1 VKGAEIRT
9 ALWHLRR
16 GGPAQMRRWWGRRQ
30 AAARFLPPAK
40 AQGAEG
46 GWTGWG
52 SRRRLSFRASTP
64 PSKAPA
70 RQEVVA
76 AVILDDFSAL
86 AFGYEWTTL
95 PVDPHGWRRE
105 LEERRIDLL
114 FVESAWA
121 GNSGLWKGRIA
132 GAGGPSETF
141 RELVAWC
148 RDRGIPTVFWNKEDP
163 PHYQDF
169 LPAARLFDQ
178 VYTSDAQRIPHYVKD
193 LGHSRVA
200 VLPFAAQPAI
210 HRPVRPSRG
219 FHARDVAF
227 AGMYFAHKYPERRE
241 QMDVLLG
248 GALDV
253 SARLRHGLEIFS
265 RQWGGKAEYQ
275 FPEPFARRVVG
286 TLSYPQMLTAYQAY
300 KVFLNVNSV
309 VDSPSMC
316 ARRIFEITASGTPVV
331 SAPSEA
337 VPRFF
342 AADEVPLAGDRA
354 EAAQWVRALVRNPE
368 LNSRTAHRAQ
378 RVIWNAHTY
387 RHRTEQVLQDV
398 LPGSHRAVRLPSVS
412 ALVPTIRPHQLEHV
426 FATLAAQQG
435 TTAQLVL
442 LTHGFSAD
450 LAELERLRERYP
462 LSDVVLLHGA
472 AELSLGECLNA
483 CVAAA
488 DGEVLTKMDD
498 DDHYGAHY
506 LADQL
511 HAGRFSGA
519 AVVGKQAH
527 YVHLE
532 SSGAN
537 LLRFGEREH
546 HFTDFVMGPT
556 LMAAREVFQAVPFE
570 ARTTGEDTAF
580 LRCCV
585 EQGLSIYSS
594 DRFNYAQ
601 IRRAGGH
608 TWQVRDQELLASGDL
623 AFYGSIT
630 EHVDI

>member
-1 VKGAEIRT
+1 MKSAEIRT

-16 GGPAQMRRWWGRRQ
+16 GGVAQLRLWWGRRQ
-30 AAARFLPPAK
+30 AATRFLPPGNVR
-40 AQGAEG
+40 GAEG
-46 GWTGWG
+46 GWTGRG
-52 SRRRLSFRASTP
+52 SRRCLSFAASAP
-64 PSKAPA
+64 PRKSPA
-70 RQEVVA
+70 REEITA

-95 PVDPHGWRRE
+95 AVDPHRWREE
-105 LEERRIDLL
+105 LERRRIDLL

-121 GNSGLWKGRIA
+121 GNAGAWRGRIA
-132 GAGGPSETF
+132 GLDGPSDAF

-148 RDRGIPTVFWNKEDP
+148 REQGIPTVFWNKEDP

-178 VYTSDAQRIPHYVKD
+178 VYTSDSRRIPHYVED

-200 VLPFAAQPAI
+200 VLPFAAQPAV

-248 GALDV
+248 GAMDV
-253 SARLRHGLEIFS
+253 SARLRLGLEIFS

-275 FPEPFARRVVG
+275 FPEPLAQRVVG

-316 ARRIFEITASGTPVV
+316 ARRIFEITAAGTPVV

-337 VPRFF
+337 VPHFF
-342 AADEVPLAGDRA
+342 AADEVPLAGDRETA
-354 EAAQWVRALVRNPE
+354 GQWVRALVRNPE
-368 LNSRTAHRAQ
+368 LNSRTVHRAQ
-378 RVIWNAHTY
+378 RAIWSAHTY
-387 RHRTEQVLQDV
+387 RHRAEQVLSDV
-398 LPGSHRAVRLPSVS
+398 LPGRHQAVTLPSIS

-435 TTAQLVL
+435 VSAQLVL
-442 LTHGFSAD
+442 LTHGFTAD
-450 LAELERLRERYP
+450 QAELERLRERYP
-462 LSDVVLLHGA
+462 FSDVVLLSGDA
-472 AELSLGECLNA
+472 GLSLGECLNA

-506 LADQL
+506 LGDQL
-511 HAGRFSGA
+511 HARQFSGA

-532 SSGAN
+532 SNGAN

-546 HFTDFVMGPT
+546 CFTDFVMGPT

-570 ARTTGEDTAF
+570 ARTNGEDTAF
-580 LRCCV
+580 LRSCV

-601 IRRAGGH
+601 IRRAEGH
-608 TWQVRDQELLASGDL
+608 TWQVQEQELLASGDL
-623 AFYGSIT
+623 AFYGSVT
-630 EHVDI
+630 DHVDI